1 MESSDRI
8 KMFDSKVLEQ
18 YPSVW
23 MDIALVDH
31 VRPGLVAGGRDQ
43 ASGHARWQYRDSTAQ
58 QV

>member
-1 MESSDRI
+1 
-8 KMFDSKVLEQ
+8 MFDSKVLEQ